1 MFQPVTIFGFTLPLI
16 SVILI
21 GFAIVFLVAVQLAR
35 TVVSNKLTSLFESK
49 LYDEFLETVD
59 EPLSK
64 FFVPVYNREYLRLNA
79 HMAKGDAEAAKRSF
93 DQLLTMRSTRT
104 QRDDLLF
111 KAFQFYMQQEQWDD
125 AKDVLDEMKSY
136 NRHADRTAECEK
148 TWEIFGNGSYAYID
162 EMEAAIDDAP
172 YALKV
177 SYALMLAT
185 QYASKGDEKAAEQW
199 QDKAREMLEQ
209 GKKK

>member
-1 MFQPVTIFGFTLPLI
+1 
-16 SVILI
+16 
-21 GFAIVFLVAVQLAR
+21 
-35 TVVSNKLTSLFESK
+35 
-49 LYDEFLETVD
+49 
-59 EPLSK
+59 
-64 FFVPVYNREYLRLNA
+64 
-79 HMAKGDAEAAKRSF
+79 
-93 DQLLTMRSTRT
+93 MRSSRT

-136 NRHADRTAECEK
+136 NRHTDRTAECEK

-199 QDKAREMLEQ
+199 QDKARKMLEQ

>member
-16 SVILI
+16 SVILF

-64 FFVPVYNREYLRLNA
+64 FFVPAYNREYLRLNA

-93 DQLLTMRSTRT
+93 DQLLTMRSSRT

-125 AKDVLDEMKSY
+125 AKDVL
-136 NRHADRTAECEK
+136 
-148 TWEIFGNGSYAYID
+148 D

-199 QDKAREMLEQ
+199 QDKARKMLEQ